1 VKSLVDTHTGTAD
14 KGPMVYE
21 RYTEDARKAVVYA
34 RDEALRR
41 SDTTVSVG
49 DLLAGISVDEDT
61 RADRV
66 GALKSNA
73 SYLRWLTGLP
83 ALPSSNPGLEWTN
96 SNVQAEMGAEAKRAL
111 AFAVDEADRDR
122 EYWIDTDHLLRG
134 IMRFPNTAHFA
145 VLKTETNLKKARN
158 ASWRDREN
166 FLPEQTPNMKVVKY
180 LVRKHLALWVPP
192 LVSLA
197 CYLYILIQGIGPELA
212 PLVK

>member
-1 VKSLVDTHTGTAD
+1 
-14 KGPMVYE
+14 MVYE

-41 SDTTVSVG
+41 NETTISAA
-49 DLLAGISVDEDT
+49 DLLAGLGVEEET

-66 GALKSNA
+66 GALKTNA

-83 ALPSSNPGLEWTN
+83 ALPQANPGMEWTN
-96 SNVQAEMGAEAKRAL
+96 ANVQAEMGMEAKRAL

-145 VLKTETNLKKARN
+145 VLKTEINLKAVRS

-166 FLPEQTPNMKVVKY
+166 FLPEQTPNMKVVQY

-192 LVSLA
+192 LVRLA
-197 CYLYILIQGIGPELA
+197 CYLYILIQGIGPELT
-212 PLVK
+212 PLMK